1 MRGYDA
7 GKKINGIKRHLL
19 VDTLGMVL
27 AVLVLPADVQDRKG
41 GLILL
46 ADERGRWPRL
56 QRVFADGGY
65 AGKLVT
71 SIAVLCN
78 WVLDIVKRSHDQKG
92 FAVIRKR
99 WIVERTFSWI
109 NNCRRLS
116 KDYER
121 LPESS
126 TAMVQMSMIGLM
138 LRRLAGQES

>member
-7 GKKINGIKRHLL
+7 GKKINGIKLHLL

-27 AVLVLPADVQDRKG
+27 AVLVLPADVQDRDG

-56 QRVFADGGY
+56 QRVFSDGGY

-78 WVLDIVKRSHDQKG
+78 WVLDIVKRSDDKKG